1 MDLAQFLFL
10 LLDFFLGLCL
20 RVGDFLDFIKDLFQI
35 VQADG
40 VTETDE
46 GQHVALDALDVLVDG
61 EVGVLAKGG
70 FDLWLVFLVC
80 VCGFKVL
87 IILIK
92 VFRIIRPITRLHLQL
107 LLFCQLLLLIKLL
120 IFRMWVSRL
129 VVHRVVHVHALM
141 IKQLGEGHH
150 CCVLEI
156 LAETPS
162 D

>member
-10 LLDFFLGLCL
+10 LLDLFLGLCL

-70 FDLWLVFLVC
+70 FDL
-80 VCGFKVL
+80 
-87 IILIK
+87 
-92 VFRIIRPITRLHLQL
+92 
-107 LLFCQLLLLIKLL
+107 
-120 IFRMWVSRL
+120 
-129 VVHRVVHVHALM
+129 
-141 IKQLGEGHH
+141 
-150 CCVLEI
+150 
-156 LAETPS
+156 
-162 D
+162 